1 MYHEFSR
8 ACRQAP
14 LTPRA
19 YRLGKRADAAEDTR
33 RRILDA
39 ARELITEA
47 GFHPV
52 SVEEVAARAGASRPT
67 VYRHFGSKP
76 ELLEAVAWDVV
87 AAAGGLD
94 RLDEARHLPDVVEA
108 LHRFLRENCLLFS
121 EIGEALRITL
131 NVARDEPEV
140 ARILDITYYG
150 RRVES
155 LEHLAG
161 RLDEEGALAPGWT
174 PERATEALMILTNL
188 ETFETL
194 TLRRGYSPIEAA
206 DVLVA
211 MTQGFV
217 R

>member
-1 MYHEFSR
+1 MYHEFPC
-8 ACRQAP
+8 ACRQVP

-19 YRLGKRADAAEDTR
+19 YRLGKRAEAAEETR

-39 ARELITEA
+39 ARESITES

-52 SVEEVAARAGASRPT
+52 SVEEVASRAGASRPT
-67 VYRHFGSKP
+67 VYRHFGSKA

-87 AAAGGLD
+87 ASAGGLD
-94 RLDEARHLPDVVEA
+94 RLDEARQLPNVLEA
-108 LHRFLRENCLLFS
+108 LHRFLRENCRLFS
-121 EIGEALRITL
+121 EIGDALRTTL

-140 ARILDITYYG
+140 ARILDVTYYG

-174 PERATEALMILTNL
+174 PERATEALMILTSI
-188 ETFETL
+188 ETFEAL
-194 TLRRGYSPIEAA
+194 TERRGHSPEEAA
-206 DVLVA
+206 DVLIA
-211 MTQGFV
+211 MTRGFV